1 MTISAYQVSN
11 ILRNY
16 REQLKFKRVAELRPQ
31 NQDSPVVDEVN
42 ISAEGRRQS
51 IIKNTA
57 NQVVGKITRNSIGK
71 DHAEDIEKQG

>member
-1 MTISAYQVSN
+1 MTINAYQVSN

-31 NQDSPVVDEVN
+31 SQDGPVVDEVS
-42 ISAEGRRQS
+42 ISAEGRRQF

-57 NQVVGKITRNSIGK
+57 NQVVGKITKNSIDRDNTEAIK
-71 DHAEDIEKQG
+71 E